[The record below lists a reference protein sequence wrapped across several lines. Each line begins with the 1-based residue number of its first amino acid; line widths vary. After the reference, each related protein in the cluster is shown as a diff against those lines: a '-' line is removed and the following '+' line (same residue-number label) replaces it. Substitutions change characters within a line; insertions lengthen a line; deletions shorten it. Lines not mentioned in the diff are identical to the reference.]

1 MEGEKNSKL
10 KLKVRNI
17 SLYVSID
24 SNIVAF
30 IASDNFFSMEPNETR
45 DIDIEIVRS
54 LEKVKDHSKQ
64 EIIKS
69 FKIQSLYDII
79 K

>member
-1 MEGEKNSKL
+1 
-10 KLKVRNI
+10 
-17 SLYVSID
+17 
-24 SNIVAF
+24 
-30 IASDNFFSMEPNETR
+30 MEPNETR